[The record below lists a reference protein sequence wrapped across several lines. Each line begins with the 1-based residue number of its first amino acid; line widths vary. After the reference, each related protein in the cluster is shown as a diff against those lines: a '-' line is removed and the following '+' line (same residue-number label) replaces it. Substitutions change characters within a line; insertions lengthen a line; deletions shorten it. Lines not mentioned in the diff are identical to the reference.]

1 MTSSFCS
8 GAEAYD
14 VKSFGDIKPG
24 TDLDVRDSSFFA
36 PSQVL
41 LLDKTLGRF
50 DVLPATQCNNIKE
63 CGEIE
68 IDPYISSPTYEDR
81 E

>member
-8 GAEAYD
+8 DAEACH
-14 VKSFGDIKPG
+14 VKSFGDIKPS
-24 TDLDVRDSSFFA
+24 TDSDVRDSSFFA

-41 LLDKTLGRF
+41 LLEKTLGRF
-50 DVLPATQCNNIKE
+50 DVLPASQCNNIKE
-63 CGEIE
+63 RGEIE
-68 IDPYISSPTYEDR
+68 IDPYTSSPTYEDR